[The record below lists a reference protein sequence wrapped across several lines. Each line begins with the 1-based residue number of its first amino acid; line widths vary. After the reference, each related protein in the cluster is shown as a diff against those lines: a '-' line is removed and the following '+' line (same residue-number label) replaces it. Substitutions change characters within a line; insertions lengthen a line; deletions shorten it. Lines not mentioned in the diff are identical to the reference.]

1 MCFTL
6 DMFKNS
12 NQQEVR
18 MIVTSLH
25 VERGRQMRQI
35 VRHDV
40 VQLGFSSDQAMVN
53 LAKSL
58 GIDLESVQLA
68 IAIANEADTKSLEE
82 INKMGAAS

>member
-1 MCFTL
+1 
-6 DMFKNS
+6 
-12 NQQEVR
+12 